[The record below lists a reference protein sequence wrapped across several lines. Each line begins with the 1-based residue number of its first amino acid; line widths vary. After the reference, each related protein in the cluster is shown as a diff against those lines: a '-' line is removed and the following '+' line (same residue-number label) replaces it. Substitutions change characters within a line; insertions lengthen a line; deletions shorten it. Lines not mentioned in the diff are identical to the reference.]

1 MNTIF
6 TNLKT
11 LCFFIATF
19 ALSGVFGQTTET
31 FNFTGGSQT
40 WTVPTCVTSI
50 TVTVSGAQGGGTA
63 GGNGAVVSGTITV
76 SPGDIITVN
85 AGGQGGNGPGSGG
98 YNGGGTGQPSG
109 VGFPSSGGGGASVL
123 SVNGV
128 QTIVA
133 GGGGGTGGGDSF
145 SSGGAGGCGNGVNG
159 TSPFGIGG
167 SGGTSTTGGAG
178 GPPWT
183 PGGGTGGNGSLGQG
197 GAGGVDVGFGNAPGG
212 GGGGGYYGGG
222 GGGSDN
228 ISITSF
234 IGGGGGGGGSSLVPA
249 GMNCAQTG
257 TGNGSISITYTGGI
271 SASAANTGPYCEG
284 ETIELQGPGGLGTYI
299 YSWTG
304 PNGFTSN
311 VQSPTI
317 PNATV
322 GMAGTY
328 QLILT
333 DSSCPEADT
342 ASTVVEVNPVPTVD
356 PILDQ
361 TICHDDNTQQV
372 IFTGVVAGT
381 DYNWTNNNTT
391 TGLAANGLGDIAS
404 FTGNAIGVVEVST
417 IEVTPSTPF
426 CTGTPE
432 QFTITVLPTPE
443 VTLTA
448 DTTICENGTATMVA
462 VGSGGGGGPYTYF
475 WGHTANNDSI
485 QDVSPLIPSNY
496 TVYVENIFGCVSA
509 TEDVNVN
516 LHPPL
521 SGNISPF
528 DTICPGYPTDIW
540 ANCSGGIGQPYTF
553 TWSTTDTQTGP
564 DNHQISVNPPQ
575 TTTYTVTITD
585 GCETTPIV
593 LSTEVFVAP
602 LPVPQYEVLDPEQC
616 EPAVFT
622 IVNTTDPALSEFV
635 YWWVEPD
642 MQYLNVDTI
651 VTDTMMA
658 GLYDMQMIV
667 TTDLGCVDSLTF
679 DDALNVKGKPKADF
693 KHAPNPVL
701 MFNTNVLFT
710 NYSVGANTF
719 EWWFEDGAPAT
730 SQLPNNVQV
739 QFPDGQ
745 TGAYDIMLVATSELG
760 CTDTALYELIVFP
773 EILIYAPN
781 TFTPDG
787 DEFNQGWRVYME
799 GVDLQDFELVIYNRW
814 GEIIWESHDISVEW
828 DGTYGQNGR
837 QVQDGTYTWLIRAS
851 DALNDNKYEYNGHVN
866 VIR

>member
-1 MNTIF
+1 MNTF
-6 TNLKT
+6 FANLKT
-11 LCFFIATF
+11 ICFFIATF
-19 ALSGVFGQTTET
+19 TLFGVFSQTTET

-63 GGNGAVVSGTITV
+63 GGNGAVVSGTLSV
-76 SPGDIITVN
+76 SPGDIITMNV
-85 AGGQGGNGPGSGG
+85 GGQGGNGPGSGG

-109 VGFPSSGGGGASVL
+109 VGFPSSGGGGGTSL

-128 QTIVA
+128 QTVVA

-145 SSGGAGGCGNGVNG
+145 SSGGAGGCGTGGNG

-167 SGGTSTTGGAG
+167 IGATTNAGGTG

-197 GAGGVDVGFGNAPGG
+197 GAGGIDIGFGNAPGG

-257 TGNGSISITYTGGI
+257 TGNGSVTITYTGGI
-271 SASAANTGPYCEG
+271 AATAANTGPYCGG
-284 ETIELQGPGGLGTYI
+284 ETIELQGPSGLGTYI
-299 YSWTG
+299 YNWTG

-342 ASTVVEVNPVPTVD
+342 ATTVVEVNPVPTVD

-372 IFTGVVAGT
+372 TFTGAVAGT
-381 DYNWTNNNTT
+381 DYNWTNTNTT

-404 FTGNAIGVVEVST
+404 FTGNAIGVVEVSN

-485 QDVSPLIPSNY
+485 QDVNPLTPSNY
-496 TVYVENIFGCVSA
+496 TVYVENIFGCISA
-509 TEDVNVN
+509 IEDVNVN
-516 LHPPL
+516 VHSPL

-575 TTTYTVTITD
+575 TTTYTVTVTD

-593 LSTEVFVAP
+593 MQTEVFVAP
-602 LPVPQYEVLDPEQC
+602 LPVPQYEVLNPEQC

-635 YWWVEPD
+635 YCWVEPD

-651 VTDTMMA
+651 VTDTLMA
-658 GLYDMQMIV
+658 GFYDMQMIV

-710 NYSVGANTF
+710 NYSLGANTF

-745 TGAYDIMLVATSELG
+745 TGTYDIMLVATSELG

-799 GVDLQDFELVIYNRW
+799 GIDLQDFELVIYNRW

-837 QVQDGTYTWLIRAS
+837 PVQDGTYTWLIRAS